1 MRTLLMIAYHFPP
14 FAGSSGVQRTLRF
27 VQQLPAFGW
36 KPVLLSV
43 HPRAYEK
50 TSEDLLREVPAGT
63 VVERAFALDTARQLS
78 IAGRY
83 PGFLARPDRW
93 MSWWFGAV
101 PAGLRMIRE
110 HRPAAIWSTY
120 PIATAHRIG
129 TTLQKMSGLPWIADF
144 RDPMAQDGYP
154 EDPATWR
161 AFDRIERAAFAVA
174 TRTVFTTRGAAAMYR
189 ERYPAQADRISVI
202 ENGYDEESFKGITTD
217 GGPLVPGKVTLLHS
231 GLIYPVERDPTQF
244 FESLAAL
251 HRAGLISPD
260 RLCVRFRAP
269 THDALILD
277 LAKRSG
283 IEAYVECAPSIP
295 YREALREMMRADG
308 LLAMQAANCNEQIP
322 AKVYEYIRAG
332 RPLIGLTDPDGDTAD
347 LLMRAGVRH
356 IAPLDDVAAIGA
368 TLTSF
373 LADLAAG
380 TPIAPSDEAVAQ
392 HSRLSRTRE
401 LVAVLDA
408 AVEG

>member
-36 KPVLLSV
+36 KPVVLSV

-50 TSEDLLREVPAGT
+50 TSEDLLREVPEGT
-63 VVERAFALDTARQLS
+63 IVERAFAVDTARQLS

-161 AFDRIERAAFAVA
+161 AFDRIERAAFAAA

-189 ERYPAQADRISVI
+189 DRYPA
-202 ENGYDEESFKGITTD
+202 
-217 GGPLVPGKVTLLHS
+217 
-231 GLIYPVERDPTQF
+231 
-244 FESLAAL
+244 
-251 HRAGLISPD
+251 
-260 RLCVRFRAP
+260 
-269 THDALILD
+269 
-277 LAKRSG
+277 
-283 IEAYVECAPSIP
+283 
-295 YREALREMMRADG
+295 
-308 LLAMQAANCNEQIP
+308 
-322 AKVYEYIRAG
+322 
-332 RPLIGLTDPDGDTAD
+332 
-347 LLMRAGVRH
+347 
-356 IAPLDDVAAIGA
+356 
-368 TLTSF
+368 
-373 LADLAAG
+373 
-380 TPIAPSDEAVAQ
+380 
-392 HSRLSRTRE
+392 
-401 LVAVLDA
+401 
-408 AVEG
+408 